1 MCEIILSWS
10 IGHYIPQGIHN
21 KLEYKKS
28 VITQHMQMDGF
39 QKDFQTSQGFLKYST
54 ACPKKMLLFG
64 NPSTYLVCYY
74 CKIFLFLRACSR
86 LSPFISYIKHSIVV
100 STDTDTTRYYKKQL
114 HWLSGNLP
122 RHSRF
127 GRRPKKIRGNYTDY
141 YCTLLAL
148 LKKLAVPPLQLMS
161 L

>member
-1 MCEIILSWS
+1 M
-10 IGHYIPQGIHN
+10 
-21 KLEYKKS
+21 
-28 VITQHMQMDGF
+28 
-39 QKDFQTSQGFLKYST
+39 YST

-64 NPSTYLVCYY
+64 NPSTYVPSLLLLQDFSISEGFCT
-74 CKIFLFLRACSR
+74 R